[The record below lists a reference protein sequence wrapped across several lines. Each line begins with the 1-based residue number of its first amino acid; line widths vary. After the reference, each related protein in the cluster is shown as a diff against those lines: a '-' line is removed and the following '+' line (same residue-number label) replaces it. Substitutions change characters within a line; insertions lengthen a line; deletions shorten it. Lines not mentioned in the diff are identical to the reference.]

1 MAGVEADLVVA
12 VVLGRGRGQDLADPV
27 GDDVDGVEVVGRG
40 EARATPADDV
50 GPDDVVRR
58 EADVDLAYDP
68 PAVGAVVVVVEGAA
82 EVVTHAALDLAV
94 GEGGG
99 RLGEELA
106 AEDLGLDVLRE
117 VEQVLVGG
125 VSAGGGHAVRILRVC
140 GAGARR
146 AGRYTPRAER
156 RRWARKTG

>member
-1 MAGVEADLVVA
+1 ARGVVVYADVLPLTVVEDVGLEQAGDGVDEPVVGDAVAGVEADLVVA

-68 PAVGAVVVVVEGAA
+68 PAVGAVVVVV
-82 EVVTHAALDLAV
+82 
-94 GEGGG
+94 
-99 RLGEELA
+99 
-106 AEDLGLDVLRE
+106 
-117 VEQVLVGG
+117 
-125 VSAGGGHAVRILRVC
+125 
-140 GAGARR
+140 
-146 AGRYTPRAER
+146 
-156 RRWARKTG
+156 